1 MLNRDRNDDLQFI
14 FNLVVRNADCLKKL
28 EKILEKHI
36 YEEGIAAIAKCAD
49 EALDV
54 WLSDNILSGK
64 KKILMF

>member
-54 WLSDNILSGK
+54 
-64 KKILMF
+64 